1 MNMGGG
7 TTRLAAS
14 HLMTPRLSLGLG
26 EGIEVVVVESA
37 MPRRLQM
44 CNPSGDG
51 EGSQW
56 ERWAT
61 AVM

>member
-1 MNMGGG
+1 
-7 TTRLAAS
+7 
-14 HLMTPRLSLGLG
+14 MTPRLSLGLG

-37 MPRRLQM
+37 MLRRLQM

-56 ERWAT
+56 EWRAA
-61 AVM
+61 AVT